1 MVDET
6 RRNRRAV
13 SNTGATPMME
23 QIAKIDMA
31 LDELLVGLG
40 GMVLRLSHPQV
51 TRTHEERAAL
61 VRSVNQ
67 FETCAARS
75 RDPRVL
81 QLNEDLKATLKP
93 RLRLVAS
100 R

>member
-1 MVDET
+1 
-6 RRNRRAV
+6 
-13 SNTGATPMME
+13 MME

-40 GMVLRLSHPQV
+40 GMVLRLAHPQV

-61 VRSVNQ
+61 ARSVNQ
-67 FETCAARS
+67 FSTCAARS

-81 QLNEDLKATLKP
+81 QLNEDLRATLKP

>member
-1 MVDET
+1 
-6 RRNRRAV
+6 
-13 SNTGATPMME
+13 MME

-51 TRTHEERAAL
+51 TRTQEERAAL

-67 FETCAARS
+67 FSTCAARS
-75 RDPRVL
+75 RDPRVQ
-81 QLNEDLKATLKP
+81 QLDQDLRATLKP
-93 RLRLVAS
+93 QLRLVAS